1 MLCRAARRGA
11 RLPEPPTVPE
21 ADPLGLKHL
30 AKVSDA
36 AAALCN
42 NIIDRV
48 AGAIGIPC
56 DDLMIVVRARRQARA
71 KGLLP
76 MVEAEADAHRR
87 ATLARVQRE
96 ADLAAALHREQLEER
111 AQRRLRAD
119 AARHQANIEAITV
132 EAIERVIERSGEGK
146 AVQPTQELG
155 TDWMAEFTDMCKN
168 VSDAKMRALWGRV
181 LAGQAQQPG
190 SFSVRS
196 LLSLK
201 TLLADEAE
209 QFRLAVNLCFN
220 RHVIFRGTD
229 STAAVPFGVSYGDF
243 LALSAAGLLAPAADA
258 GLTLG
263 NAGEV
268 VAIHYEPYVL
278 VLKRSAYPF
287 VPMHFPIWS
296 LSAVG
301 RELATLINVEH
312 NWDYVR
318 RFVAHQKPA
327 GWELDVILMPND
339 VPAPPPDLPTRLA
352 KR

>member
-1 MLCRAARRGA
+1 
-11 RLPEPPTVPE
+11 LPEPPTVPE
-21 ADPLGLKHL
+21 ADPLGLKHV

-36 AAALCN
+36 AASVCN
-42 NIIDRV
+42 NIVNRV
-48 AGAIGIPC
+48 AGATGIPY
-56 DDLMIVVRARRQARA
+56 DDLMIVVRARRQAKA
-71 KGLLP
+71 KGLLA
-76 MVEAEADAHRR
+76 MADAEADTRRR
-87 ATLARVQRE
+87 ATLAPVQRE
-96 ADLAAALHREQLEER
+96 ADLAAALHRERLQER
-111 AQRRLRAD
+111 AQQRLLAD
-119 AARHQANIEAITV
+119 ASRHQANIEAITV
-132 EAIERVIERSGEGK
+132 EAIERVIERSGAGT
-146 AVQPTQELG
+146 AVPPTQELG
-155 TDWMAEFTDMCKN
+155 TDWLAEFTDMCKS
-168 VSDAKMRALWGRV
+168 VSDPKMRALWGRV

-190 SFSVRS
+190 SFSIRS

-220 RHVIFRGTD
+220 RHVIFRGND

-243 LALSAAGLLAPAADA
+243 LVLSAAGLLAPAADA

-278 VLKRSAYPF
+278 VFKRSAYPF

-301 RELATLINVEH
+301 RELATLISVEH

-318 RFVAHQKPA
+318 RFVAHQKPV
-327 GWELDVILMPND
+327 GWELDVILTPND
-339 VPAPPPDLPTRLA
+339 VPAPPPDLPTQLA
-352 KR
+352 KK